1 MTTANETYDVFVSYS
16 RADGRHASEIDSVLR
31 TNHLKSFFDR
41 RNLDAGLPWV
51 RALEKAIGAAKAAI
65 VLIGPGGFG
74 NTQQYEREL
83 AIIRQTRQPAFRVI
97 PVILPKAGSYLPF
110 DFLQNLTWVDFSQV
124 EKVSDAPDELERLV
138 AAIQGGL
145 TAVDEVRQ
153 AICPWRGLDAF
164 REEDSAFFCGRGSES
179 EPQSPIGQL
188 VRKVRA
194 HSFAMVV
201 GRSGSGKSS
210 LVFAGLIPA
219 LRRERNRFWNVLTV
233 RPGQTPLRALAAAFN
248 PPAED
253 EGAAGYETKIS
264 QEAEQLR
271 TGDLDLLGHMT
282 CRQLDRAEGKPDRL
296 LLYVDQWEE
305 LYAQAPSSGDKERA
319 SQHGADANRFVD
331 LLLAAAR
338 TAPVTVIGTVRA
350 DFYDPLIGHPDLRA
364 LLPTRQILLARM
376 SRSELQSTIDGPAKK
391 VGLTFDPVSLV
402 QRILDEAGQDESVL
416 PLLQYALKESWA
428 LRKANTIT
436 ADAYARSGG
445 VRESI
450 RTTADRA
457 FNALSEED
465 QRIARRL
472 FLRLVTPGEGKED
485 TRARAA
491 MPLEPTQRKIVELF
505 ADARTRLVVTGS
517 DDAHQPTIEIAHEA
531 LIRTWPQL
539 REWIDAHREKLRAR
553 AAAVQAKAEWE
564 QNRRRDDLLL
574 PAGFQLERAKDLL
587 KDPGDLTVD
596 DIQSFIDRSSEREKR
611 ERKEREEQQRRLG
624 ALTIFSLG
632 IQSVPAGSNSY
643 SSNAKP
649 QPLTEL
655 EEAILIAAVGMTGLG
670 FPDRAFESPTGE
682 KILGTPNLNL
692 PGRAAGS
699 TDNCP
704 AIHFFLFNDAGTYF
718 IKRLETIDP
727 GEPITPDLLVR
738 RAADCKVKIFDKRP
752 DFPREFPYYGESN
765 RFLSNVPGSTILFP
779 VVDMTRQYIN
789 KLMYLLTKPD
799 GHRPAFRDD
808 RNFYLYAGVR
818 KWVRSGFLNKDIP
831 VPLGV
836 LGTMRTQIEAEL
848 LLQKLILMLQAMG
861 LGGWLHDCV
870 VPTKLLP
877 ALGFQFVTPSYRRL
891 DFFRWGTFHTE
902 VRTHPVGLPPHIQ
915 GMCPPYYKSMADAVQ
930 VVADSN
936 YRLDLTYGDDAYFQQ
951 FFQGDRGAKYLADMP
966 HYRDEVVACTKD
978 ICTYIYE
985 QHGRFPVHCDAVF
998 VPGVWLQAHHLV

>member
-51 RALEKAIGAAKAAI
+51 RATEKAIGAAKAAI

-74 NTQQYEREL
+74 NTQHYEREL
-83 AIIRQTRQPAFRVI
+83 AIIRQTRQPTFRVI
-97 PVILPKAGSYLPF
+97 PVILPKARSDLPF
-110 DFLQNLTWVDFSQV
+110 DFLQNLTWFDFSQV
-124 EKVSDAPDELERLV
+124 EKVSDAPDQLERLV

-188 VRKVRA
+188 VHRVRA
-194 HSFAMVV
+194 HSFVMVV

-219 LRRERNRFWNVLTV
+219 LRRERNRFWKVLTV

-248 PPAED
+248 PPADD

-282 CRQLDRAEGKPDRL
+282 CRHLDRAEGKPDRL

-428 LRKANTIT
+428 LRKANAIT

-445 VRESI
+445 VREAI
-450 RTTADRA
+450 RITADRA
-457 FNALSEED
+457 FNALSAED
-465 QRIARRL
+465 KRIARRL

-505 ADARTRLVVTGS
+505 ADARTRLLVTGS

-564 QNRRRDDLLL
+564 QNQRRDDLLL

-632 IQSVPAGSNSY
+632 IQSVPAGSNSH

-655 EEAILIAAVGMTGLG
+655 EEAILIAAVG
-670 FPDRAFESPTGE
+670 
-682 KILGTPNLNL
+682 
-692 PGRAAGS
+692 RAAGS
-699 TDNCP
+699 TDDCP
-704 AIHFFLFNDAGTYF
+704 AIHFFLFNDTGTYF

-727 GEPITPDLLVR
+727 AEPITADLLLR

-752 DFPREFPYYGESN
+752 DFPREFPYYLDSN
-765 RFLSNVPGSTILFP
+765 RFMSNVPGSTILFP
-779 VVDMTRQYIN
+779 VVDTSRQYIN
-789 KLMYLLTKPD
+789 ALMSSLAQPD
-799 GHRPAFRDD
+799 GLRPAFRDD

-818 KWVRSGFLNKDIP
+818 KWVRSGFLNKDIV
-831 VPLGV
+831 VPLGG
-836 LGTMRTQIEAEL
+836 LGTQGIQIEAEL
-848 LLQKLILMLQAMG
+848 LLQNLILMLKAMG
-861 LGGWLHDCV
+861 LGGWIHECV
-870 VPTKLLP
+870 TPTMLLP
-877 ALGFQFVTPSYRRL
+877 ALGFTYATPGYRPL
-891 DFFRWGTFHTE
+891 DFMRWGTFLRE
-902 VRTHPVGLPPHIQ
+902 VRSHPVGLPPHIQ
-915 GMCPPYYKSMADAVQ
+915 GMCPPYYKSMVDAVQ
-930 VVADSN
+930 AVADAK
-936 YRLDLTYGDDAYFQQ
+936 YRLGRTYGDDAYFRQIS
-951 FFQGDRGAKYLADMP
+951 QGDRGAKYLADIP

-985 QHGRFPVHCDAVF
+985 FHGRFPAHCDAVF

>member
-1 MTTANETYDVFVSYS
+1 
-16 RADGRHASEIDSVLR
+16 
-31 TNHLKSFFDR
+31 
-41 RNLDAGLPWV
+41 
-51 RALEKAIGAAKAAI
+51 
-65 VLIGPGGFG
+65 
-74 NTQQYEREL
+74 
-83 AIIRQTRQPAFRVI
+83 
-97 PVILPKAGSYLPF
+97 VILPKAGSDLPF

-124 EKVSDAPDELERLV
+124 EKVSDAPDQLERLV

-188 VRKVRA
+188 VRRVRA
-194 HSFAMVV
+194 HSFVMVV

-233 RPGQTPLRALAAAFN
+233 RPGQSPLRALAAAFN

-253 EGAAGYETKIS
+253 EGAAG
-264 QEAEQLR
+264 
-271 TGDLDLLGHMT
+271 
-282 CRQLDRAEGKPDRL
+282 RL

-331 LLLAAAR
+331 LLLTAAR
-338 TAPVTVIGTVRA
+338 TARVTVIGTVRA

-364 LLPTRQILLARM
+364 LLPTRQILIARM

-445 VRESI
+445 VREAI

-491 MPLEPTQRKIVELF
+491 MPLEPTQRKVVELF
-505 ADARTRLVVTGS
+505 ADARTRLLVTGS

-531 LIRTWPQL
+531 LIRTRPQL

-574 PAGFQLERAKDLL
+574 LAGFQLERAKDLL

-632 IQSVPAGSNSY
+632 IQSVSAGSNSY

-670 FPDRAFESPTGE
+670 FADRESPTGE
-682 KILGTPNLNL
+682 TILGTPNLNFL
-692 PGRAAGS
+692 GRAAGS
-699 TDNCP
+699 TDNYQ
-704 AIHFFLFNDAGTYF
+704 ATSFFLLNDSGTYF
-718 IKRLETIDP
+718 LKRLSNIDP
-727 GEPITPDLLVR
+727 TEPITRDLLVR
-738 RAADCKVKIFDKRP
+738 RA
-752 DFPREFPYYGESN
+752 
-765 RFLSNVPGSTILFP
+765 
-779 VVDMTRQYIN
+779 
-789 KLMYLLTKPD
+789 
-799 GHRPAFRDD
+799 
-808 RNFYLYAGVR
+808 
-818 KWVRSGFLNKDIP
+818 
-831 VPLGV
+831 
-836 LGTMRTQIEAEL
+836 
-848 LLQKLILMLQAMG
+848 
-861 LGGWLHDCV
+861 
-870 VPTKLLP
+870 
-877 ALGFQFVTPSYRRL
+877 
-891 DFFRWGTFHTE
+891 RWGTPFRLYST
-902 VRTHPVGLPPHIQ
+902 TNIALPAPTPMMLISIASIKATAARSIWSR
-915 GMCPPYYKSMADAVQ
+915 YRIYK
-930 VVADSN
+930 
-936 YRLDLTYGDDAYFQQ
+936 
-951 FFQGDRGAKYLADMP
+951 
-966 HYRDEVVACTKD
+966 DEVIACTKD

-985 QHGRFPVHCDAVF
+985 RHGRFPAHCDSVF
-998 VPGVWLQAHHLV
+998 APGVGCRRIISFELLRLTIPRWLQRDTAGISTALARPISGNSAWKGNYRRDESCSGAISAPWLFQPDRRSGRRLPPREPRPRPR